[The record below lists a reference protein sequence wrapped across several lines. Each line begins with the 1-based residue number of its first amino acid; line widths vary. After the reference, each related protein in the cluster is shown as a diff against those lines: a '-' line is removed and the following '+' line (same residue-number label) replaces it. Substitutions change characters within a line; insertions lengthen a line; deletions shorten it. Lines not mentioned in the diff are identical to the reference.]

1 MIQSR
6 NVLVLKT
13 ISINLT
19 ILMIDRSLLLSL
31 SYPASSITLFF
42 ASFSLFGI
50 TGYGGETKKEN
61 FASDTGQ
68 ALTSRP
74 TMLSL
79 QRILIFQRLS
89 SSPSRVSLLMI
100 IHGLIDRR
108 RLDRSSIT
116 CFSMEKFHA
125 SLLLFQRIIPFNRI
139 VIKIAGHSNFYDFF
153 LSSFPF
159 LKYKLTISK

>member
-89 SSPSRVSLLMI
+89 SSPSRVSLLI

-153 LSSFPF
+153 F
-159 LKYKLTISK
+159 LLFLF